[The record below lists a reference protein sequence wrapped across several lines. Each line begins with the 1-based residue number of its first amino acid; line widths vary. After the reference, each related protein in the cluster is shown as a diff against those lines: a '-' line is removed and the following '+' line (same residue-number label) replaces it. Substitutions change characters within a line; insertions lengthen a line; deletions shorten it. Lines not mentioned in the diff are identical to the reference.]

1 MIECMEGVSLVE
13 MQANLAEK
21 INNGDTSEE
30 TLKVFDSVNKALAEE
45 RKTINEA
52 NRIDAEL
59 EKAAIEAEASDKR
72 SKRELRGNYVKGG
85 CQLGAAF
92 LAGTASLVGIA
103 IIRNDELADRLV
115 RSGAMSM
122 IIKPFIK

>member
-1 MIECMEGVSLVE
+1 MVECMEGVSLVE

>member
-1 MIECMEGVSLVE
+1 MVEVMEGVSLVE
-13 MQANLAEK
+13 MQESLIEK
-21 INNGDTSEE
+21 INNGDTDEA

-45 RKTINEA
+45 RKAINEA

-59 EKAAIEAEASDKR
+59 EKARLDAEASETR
-72 SKRELRGNYVKGG
+72 SRRELRGNYVKGG
-85 CQLGAAF
+85 CQIGAAF